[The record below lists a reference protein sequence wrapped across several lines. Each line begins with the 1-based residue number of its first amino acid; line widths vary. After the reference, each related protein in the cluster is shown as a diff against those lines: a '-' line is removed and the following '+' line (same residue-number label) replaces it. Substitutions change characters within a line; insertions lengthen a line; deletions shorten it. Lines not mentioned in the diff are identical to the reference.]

1 MPNKGWQCD
10 VQPAASRL
18 AGRTC
23 TWRYWESIY
32 CYDQHYKN
40 LSLRKILV
48 MKTLLST
55 LTLSLLIVGLARA
68 EIAIDGK
75 EYERTIPVTI
85 NNFDRVEAA
94 VNFNKWASK
103 GIMNSKVDL
112 TDYYPAGPA
121 PTVRA
126 NRDTLYTVG
135 LYDNSKGIYIEQPDN
150 GIFQSALVLDENA
163 FAKDYVWSSGGFS
176 VEPTDGF
183 VLIIFR
189 IGLEEGLEKARKAQ
203 KTLKVSNFGNGTYV
217 APPYNKAERD
227 ALWSMLNKQAI
238 ASGIFLEYAYD
249 EDTIDPLTR
258 VLSNAAGWGGMAF
271 SVNNYQMSNNIKGRQ
286 CMQTTFEDPRV
297 DEFWSFTLYDA
308 EGWLLPIG
316 DNVLN
321 DKDAEAN
328 KDGTYTVSINCGDDA
343 INNITTGDVKEWS
356 VTWRTYGSSYKVKSG
371 QWNPLLD
378 LKEVK

>member
-1 MPNKGWQCD
+1 
-10 VQPAASRL
+10 
-18 AGRTC
+18 
-23 TWRYWESIY
+23 
-32 CYDQHYKN
+32 
-40 LSLRKILV
+40 
-48 MKTLLST
+48 MKKLLSS
-55 LTLSLLIVGLARA
+55 LTLSFLIVGLAHA

-75 EYERTIPVTI
+75 DYKETIPVTI
-85 NNFDRVEAA
+85 NNFNHVEAA

-126 NRDTLYTVG
+126 NRDTLYSVG
-135 LYDNSKGIYIEQPDN
+135 LYDNSKGIHIEQPDN
-150 GIFQSALVLDENA
+150 GVFQSALVLDENA

-183 VLIIFR
+183 VLVIFR
-189 IGLEEGLEKARKAQ
+189 IGLEKGLKKARKAQ
-203 KTLKVSNFGNGTYV
+203 KTLKVSNFGKAKYA
-217 APPYNKAERD
+217 APAYNKAQRD
-227 ALWSMLNKQAI
+227 ELWSMLNKQAI
-238 ASGIFLEYAYD
+238 ASGIFLEYAFD
-249 EDTIDPLTR
+249 ENTIEPLTR
-258 VLSNAAGWGGMAF
+258 ALSNAAGWGGMAF
-271 SVNNYQMSNNIKGRQ
+271 SVNNYQMSNNIKGKQ
-286 CMQTTFEDPRV
+286 CMQTSFEDPRV

-321 DKDAEAN
+321 SKDAKAN
-328 KDGTYTVSINCGDDA
+328 KDGTYTVNINCGDDA
-343 INNITTGDVKEWS
+343 INNITTGDVTEWS

-371 QWNPLLD
+371 QWNPLRD

>member
-1 MPNKGWQCD
+1 
-10 VQPAASRL
+10 
-18 AGRTC
+18 
-23 TWRYWESIY
+23 
-32 CYDQHYKN
+32 
-40 LSLRKILV
+40 
-48 MKTLLST
+48 MKTLLPT
-55 LTLSLLIVGLARA
+55 LLLLALSVGLAQA

-75 EYERTIPVTI
+75 DYEKTIPVTI
-85 NNFDRVEAA
+85 NNFDRAEAA

-135 LYDNSKGIYIEQPDN
+135 FYDNSKGIYIEQPDN

-163 FAKDYVWSSGGFS
+163 FAKDYVWSPGGFS

-183 VLIIFR
+183 VLVIFR
-189 IGLEEGLEKARKAQ
+189 IGLEEGIEKARKAQ
-203 KTLKVSNFGNGTYV
+203 KTLKVSNFGNDTYIT
-217 APPYNKAERD
+217 PPYNKADRD
-227 ALWSMLNKQAI
+227 ELWSMLNKQAI

-258 VLSNAAGWGGMAF
+258 ALSNAAGWGGMAF
-271 SVNNYQMSNNIKGRQ
+271 SVNNYQMSNNIKGKQ

-321 DKDAEAN
+321 SRDAEAN

-343 INNITTGDVKEWS
+343 INNITSSDVEEWS
-356 VTWRTYGSSYKVKSG
+356 VTWRSYGSSYKVKSG
-371 QWNPLLD
+371 QWNPLRN
-378 LKEVK
+378 LKEVTQ

>member
-1 MPNKGWQCD
+1 
-10 VQPAASRL
+10 
-18 AGRTC
+18 
-23 TWRYWESIY
+23 
-32 CYDQHYKN
+32 
-40 LSLRKILV
+40 
-48 MKTLLST
+48 MKTLTST
-55 LTLSLLIVGLARA
+55 LALSVLSIGLAQA

-75 EYERTIPVTI
+75 DYKKTIPVTI

-94 VNFNKWASK
+94 VNFNKWAKK

-112 TDYYPAGPA
+112 TELYPAGPA

-135 LYDNSKGIYIEQPDN
+135 LYDNRKGIYIEQPDN

-163 FAKDYVWSSGGFS
+163 FAKDYVWTSGGFK

-189 IGLEEGLEKARKAQ
+189 IGLEEGIEKAREAQ
-203 KTLKVSNFGNGTYV
+203 KTLKVSNFGSGNYV
-217 APPYNKAERD
+217 TPPYNKAERD

-249 EDTIDPLTR
+249 KDTIDPLTR
-258 VLSNAAGWGGMAF
+258 ALSNAAGWGGMAF
-271 SVNNYQMSNNIKGRQ
+271 SVNNYQMSNNIKGKQ
-286 CMQTTFEDPRV
+286 CMQTTFQDPRV

-308 EGWLLPIG
+308 EGWLLPVG

-321 DKDAEAN
+321 SRDAVAN
-328 KDGTYTVSINCGDDA
+328 KDGTYTVSINCGKEA
-343 INNITTGDVKEWS
+343 INNIATGDVEEWS

-371 QWNPLLD
+371 QWNPLRD